1 MKISDYTYN
10 IIEAFNVYLNKNAS
24 DSDIYDAIK
33 TQLNYMKTGNID
45 ALYLNNIISEYIK
58 ESPNNS
64 TYNSM
69 FSQIFIERFAGD
81 LLERTERDNF
91 DVIQAEHDDDIK
103 NHIDFYIVHPDG
115 RKNNCQLKTVQIDS
129 NNYTIPCDDFDNGN
143 ADTYFFFENPINPLN
158 MDFSELKSN
167 INHNPLWG
175 ITKSNLKFIQE
186 TCPRFFR
193 KNDNYYL
200 VDKDIVKEYSHICNR
215 WKKTETL
222 QYR

>member
-10 IIEAFNVYLNKNAS
+10 IIEAFKKYLNKNAS
-24 DSDIYDAIK
+24 YSDIYDAIK
-33 TQLNYMKTGNID
+33 IQLNYINTGNID

-58 ESPNNS
+58 ESPNRS

-91 DVIQAEHDDDIK
+91 DVIQAEHGDDIK

-143 ADTYFFFENPINPLN
+143 ADTYFFFENPIKPLDMN
-158 MDFSELKSN
+158 FTELRLN
-167 INHNPLWG
+167 IDHNPLWG

-200 VDKDIVKEYSHICNR
+200 VDKDIVKEYSHLHVIDE
-215 WKKTETL
+215 KTETL
-222 QYR
+222 Q

>member
-10 IIEAFNVYLNKNAS
+10 IIEAFKKYLNKNAS
-24 DSDIYDAIK
+24 YSDIYDTIK
-33 TQLNYMKTGNID
+33 NQLNYID
-45 ALYLNNIISEYIK
+45 TCNFNALYLNNIISEYIK
-58 ESPNNS
+58 ESPNRS

-91 DVIQAEHDDDIK
+91 DVIQAEHGDDIK

-143 ADTYFFFENPINPLN
+143 ADTYFFFENPIKPLDMN
-158 MDFSELKSN
+158 FTELRLN
-167 INHNPLWG
+167 IDHNSLWG

-200 VDKDIVKEYSHICNR
+200 VDKDIVKEYSHIYVIGE
-215 WKKTETL
+215 KTETL
-222 QYR
+222 Q

>member
-10 IIEAFNVYLNKNAS
+10 IIEAFKKYLNKNAS

-33 TQLNYMKTGNID
+33 TQLNYMKTGNFD

-81 LLERTERDNF
+81 LLEHDNNLDL

-200 VDKDIVKEYSHICNR
+200 VDKDIVKEYSHIYVIGE
-215 WKKTETL
+215 KTETL
-222 QYR
+222 Q

>member
-1 MKISDYTYN
+1 MKESDYTCN
-10 IIEAFNVYLNKNAS
+10 IIEAFKDHLNKNVS
-24 DSDIYDAIK
+24 YSDIYDAIK
-33 TQLNYMKTGNID
+33 KQLNYIKTGNID

-58 ESPNNS
+58 ESPNRS

-91 DVIQAEHDDDIK
+91 DVIQAEHGDDIK

-143 ADTYFFFENPINPLN
+143 ADTYFFFENPIKPLDMN
-158 MDFSELKSN
+158 FTELRLN
-167 INHNPLWG
+167 IDHNPLWG

-200 VDKDIVKEYSHICNR
+200 VDKDIVKEYSHIYVIDE
-215 WKKTETL
+215 KTETL
-222 QYR
+222 Q